1 MSWIKRQMVWLR
13 RKILREKASPEF
25 IARGWAIGMFYGC
38 TIPFGLQLA
47 LSIPTA
53 FILKGSKI
61 GASFGTLLTNHF
73 TIWFIYPAQ
82 CWVGNRLLG
91 GDLTFA
97 AVENAMKDV
106 LQKQSWES
114 LWQLGGDLVAAFF
127 LGGAILAAVCVPPTY
142 YGVLGYV
149 RRKRARSAKKGGRSN
164 GRSKAAGKGSVPE
177 KSGGCNG

>member
-1 MSWIKRQMVWLR
+1 MVWLR

-53 FILKGSKI
+53 FILRGSKI
-61 GASFGTLLTNHF
+61 GATFGTLLTNHF

-97 AVENAMKDV
+97 GIENAMKDV

-114 LWQLGGDLVAAFF
+114 LWQLGGDLVGAFF
-127 LGGAILAAVCVPPTY
+127 LGGAILAAVCVPSTY

-149 RRKRARSAKKGGRSN
+149 RKKRSRAAKRAARSCGKVETAEKGN
-164 GRSKAAGKGSVPE
+164 AAE
-177 KSGGCNG
+177 KDEVCNG